1 MDSKTSRGGG
11 MDTHRTGQLIA
22 ARRKELGLTQKQLAA
37 QLNVSDRAVSKW
49 ERGAG
54 FPDIALLEPLADALG
69 LTVLSLL
76 HGEADEPQPPDDTVR
91 ELVGTVYGETRRGL
105 IRKARMVLTWLF
117 FAAVIGLLLFMLLDM
132 AGAFDRPVELT
143 VPVGVYVEGKLAE
156 ESSVHISGTRD
167 VLKNDSFDGVFAIE
181 YIEETC
187 RDGATAGIRWIKD
200 GHYQLITYIYK
211 GTFLDTGL
219 ESMLYIS
226 QDMQDF
232 DLRLEGGTVI
242 ATDAF
247 YAKILE
253 LDGYYPLT
261 RC

>member
-1 MDSKTSRGGG
+1 MIPARASPTSRCLS
-11 MDTHRTGQLIA
+11 R
-22 ARRKELGLTQKQLAA
+22 
-37 QLNVSDRAVSKW
+37 W
-49 ERGAG
+49 
-54 FPDIALLEPLADALG
+54 ADALG

-132 AGAFDRPVELT
+132 AGAFDRPVGADGSRRRLRGRQAGRREQRAHLRHC
-143 VPVGVYVEGKLAE
+143 GMYSK
-156 ESSVHISGTRD
+156 S
-167 VLKNDSFDGVFAIE
+167 DSFDGVFAIE

-232 DLRLEGGTVI
+232 GLRLEDGTVI

>member
-1 MDSKTSRGGG
+1 MTQEVQLFMALSETTYRL
-11 MDTHRTGQLIA
+11 RT
-22 ARRKELGLTQKQLAA
+22 EHGLSQGDLAA
-37 QLNVSDRAVSKW
+37 ELDVSRQSISKW
-49 ERGAG
+49 ETGAG

-167 VLKNDSFDGVFAIE
+167 ALKNDSFDGVFAIE

-232 DLRLEGGTVI
+232 GLRLEDGTVI

>member
-1 MDSKTSRGGG
+1 MTQEVQLFMALSETIYRL
-11 MDTHRTGQLIA
+11 RT
-22 ARRKELGLTQKQLAA
+22 EHGLSQGDLAA
-37 QLNVSDRAVSKW
+37 ELDVSRQSISKW
-49 ERGAG
+49 ETGAG

-232 DLRLEGGTVI
+232 GLRLEGGTVI

>member
-1 MDSKTSRGGG
+1 M
-11 MDTHRTGQLIA
+11 
-22 ARRKELGLTQKQLAA
+22 
-37 QLNVSDRAVSKW
+37 
-49 ERGAG
+49 
-54 FPDIALLEPLADALG
+54 
-69 LTVLSLL
+69 LSLL

-117 FAAVIGLLLFMLLDM
+117 FAAVIGLLFMLLDM

-232 DLRLEGGTVI
+232 GLRLEDGTVI

>member
-1 MDSKTSRGGG
+1 M
-11 MDTHRTGQLIA
+11 
-22 ARRKELGLTQKQLAA
+22 
-37 QLNVSDRAVSKW
+37 
-49 ERGAG
+49 
-54 FPDIALLEPLADALG
+54 
-69 LTVLSLL
+69 LSLL

-132 AGAFDRPVELT
+132 AGAFDLPVKLT
-143 VPVGVYVEGKLAE
+143 VPVGVYVDGELSE

-211 GTFLDTGL
+211 GTFLDAGL

-232 DLRLEGGTVI
+232 GLRLEDGTVI